1 MKVEEHESVRLR
13 CSTILSV
20 FEPTVTLNGNPI
32 SPHLQ
37 CHASGPAH
45 AQTKPRERKA
55 ATEAAVTHLAFA
67 RSQKAGNDITGY
79 NMMTMPAA
87 TLVCRRQLFYL

>member
-1 MKVEEHESVRLR
+1 MMVEELERVRLR

-37 CHASGPAH
+37 CHASGPAR
-45 AQTKPRERKA
+45 AQIKLRERKT

-79 NMMTMPAA
+79 NMMTMPA
-87 TLVCRRQLFYL
+87 TT